1 LPNLANTDAKT
12 LANSPDWGKVDPQT
26 AQDLA
31 TLGVTVLGVAA
42 ADPHGH
48 IVTVAPEMVS
58 GDQNVQKNGPLI
70 NNIGGTIGV
79 TNANNIFRSAQPAY
93 YAPTTPQW

>member
-1 LPNLANTDAKT
+1 VT
-12 LANSPDWGKVDPQT
+12 PQT

-48 IVTVAPEMVS
+48 IVTVAPEMLP
-58 GDQNVQKNGPLI
+58 GDQNLKKYGPLI
-70 NNIGGTIGV
+70 NNIGGSIGV
-79 TNANNIFRSAQPAY
+79 TNANKIFRSTQPTY